1 MIEVEKKFIFS
12 KEDKKRLTKDAEFMN
27 ERIFTDIYYDTD
39 NYSLTSKDVWLRSR
53 ENKFELKLPAHQGV
67 DRLVDQYDE
76 IEDETKIR
84 ENLNLPAN
92 RNLSDNLA
100 KARYYP
106 FCTCKTTRQKFKKEP
121 FTIDIDLVQFPEFTY
136 QIGEIEVMV
145 NNKSEIDDA
154 IEQIMTFAKEN
165 NLTIKPIRGK
175 VIEYLKRIKPKH
187 YQALVQAGVVKI
199 LINFI

>member
-1 MIEVEKKFIFS
+1 MIEVEKKFIFCE
-12 KEDKKRLTKDAEFMN
+12 KDKKRLTKDAEFIN

-53 ENKFELKLPAHQGV
+53 ENKFELKLPVHQGI
-67 DRLVDQYDE
+67 DRLADQYDE
-76 IEDETKIR
+76 IEDEIKIR

-121 FTIDIDLVQFPEFTY
+121 FTIDIDLVQFPEFNY
-136 QIGEIEVMV
+136 QIGEIELMV
-145 NNKSEIDDA
+145 NEKSEVEDA
-154 IEQIMTFAKEN
+154 IEKIITFAESN
-165 NLTIKPIRGK
+165 NLNIQLVRGK
-175 VIEYLKRIKPKH
+175 VIEYLKRVKPDH
-187 YQALVQAGVVKI
+187 YHSLVQAGVIKD
-199 LINFI
+199 F